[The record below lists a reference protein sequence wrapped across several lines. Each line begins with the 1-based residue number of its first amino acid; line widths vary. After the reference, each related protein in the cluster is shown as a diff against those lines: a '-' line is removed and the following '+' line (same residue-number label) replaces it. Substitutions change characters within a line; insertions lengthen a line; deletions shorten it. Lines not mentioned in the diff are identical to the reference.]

1 VADLQKIAV
10 VTGAFSFTGQYVTRL
25 MLERGW
31 QVRTITHHPDRPHT
45 LAERVEAFPYDFDRP
60 DKLRHTL
67 RGASTLV
74 NTYWVR
80 FPRGAVDYTAAA
92 RDTQTLVDAARD
104 AGLQR
109 IAHVSI
115 ANASADSSLGYYR
128 GKAETERAVIA
139 SGLGYAIV
147 RPTVIFGVEDI
158 LINNIAWFVRHFP
171 AFAIPGDGRY
181 GIRPI
186 FVEDLARLLVDG
198 AEGTGDTTADAVGP
212 ESFAFEELV
221 RTVASQLGRHPRL
234 VHLPGVAAHALTSI
248 AGALVGDVVLTLDE
262 SQGLQQS
269 LLAVDGPATGRTSL
283 TEWLAE
289 YRDRVGIRYAS
300 ELARHYTGVVRV

>member
-1 VADLQKIAV
+1 MADLPKIAV

-25 MLERGW
+25 LLERGW
-31 QVRTITHHPDRPHT
+31 QVRTLTHHPDRPHA
-45 LAERVEAFPYDFDRP
+45 LGERVEACPYDFDRP

-80 FPRGAVDYTAAA
+80 FPRGAVDYTVAV

-109 IAHVSI
+109 IVHVSI
-115 ANASADSSLGYYR
+115 ANASADSPLGYYR
-128 GKAETERAVIA
+128 GKAETERAVVA

-147 RPTVIFGVEDI
+147 RPTVIFGIEDI

-171 AFAIPGDGRY
+171 VFAIPGDGRY

-186 FVEDLARLLVDG
+186 FVEDLARLLADG
-198 AEGTGDTTADAVGP
+198 AEATDNTTADAVGP
-212 ESFAFEELV
+212 ESFTFEDLV
-221 RTVASQLGRHPRL
+221 RTVASKLGRHPRL
-234 VHLPGVAAHALTSI
+234 VHLPAVVAHALTSM
-248 AGALVGDVVLTLDE
+248 AGAFVGDVVLTWDE
-262 SQGLQQS
+262 YQGLQQN
-269 LLAVDGPATGRTSL
+269 LLAVNGPATGPTSL
-283 TEWLAE
+283 TAWLAE
-289 YRDRVGIRYAS
+289 YRDRVGTRYAS
-300 ELARHYTGVVRV
+300 ELARHYVRVAQV